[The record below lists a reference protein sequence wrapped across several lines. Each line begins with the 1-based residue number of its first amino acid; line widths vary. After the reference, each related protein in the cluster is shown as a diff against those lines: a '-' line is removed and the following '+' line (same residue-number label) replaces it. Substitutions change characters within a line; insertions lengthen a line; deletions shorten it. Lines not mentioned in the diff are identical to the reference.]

1 MERREPDVLVVHD
14 KDSHLADRP
23 RVSLPRARGLFRSSI
38 RGFAVVAVVLT
49 GCGEPAE
56 YPYPPP
62 PPSPPGVEPEA
73 LPEPY
78 SQPGPSGVPSAS
90 LADAAAPSPP
100 PVSSE
105 AESELVYTYPTG
117 QWVYI
122 AGRGWVWIP
131 AGATTVETDG
141 VPYVYLYTPAIGW
154 SWYLSPWGWGPY
166 VYGPWFR
173 HPWHPYGW
181 HGYWVARPHVVE
193 RLGPRG
199 PGRGHR

>member
-1 MERREPDVLVVHD
+1 MRVVDDEGPHRAEPLRR
-14 KDSHLADRP
+14 S
-23 RVSLPRARGLFRSSI
+23 RASSV
-38 RGFAVVAVVLT
+38 RGFAVVALLA
-49 GCGEPAE
+49 GCAEPAE

-62 PPSPPGVEPEA
+62 PPPPSPPGIEPEA

-78 SQPGPSGVPSAS
+78 TQPGSPGLSGSSV
-90 LADAAAPSPP
+90 ADATAPAPP
-100 PVSSE
+100 PVQSDTG
-105 AESELVYTYPTG
+105 SELVYTYPTG

-122 AGRGWVWIP
+122 VGRGWVWIP
-131 AGATTVETDG
+131 AGATTVEADG

-166 VYGPWFR
+166 VHGPWFR

-181 HGYWVARPHVVE
+181 HGYWVAHPHVVE

-199 PGRGHR
+199 RGHR